1 MALPKDLDNELL
13 KTVQDFVNLEYDQL
27 VQIGKEC
34 YENVV
39 NQLLKTFNEEQACIS
54 IISLI
59 SSAIVADGKLTEKEI
74 QFLTD
79 VTGLS
84 KEKIVENVYPLGTHQ
99 NAAKIANMIC
109 DCENNELADDAFVLA
124 ICLLAVDET
133 VTRTEYAYI
142 AELLDK

>member
-1 MALPKDLDNELL
+1 MALPEDFQIQL
-13 KTVQDFVNLEYDQL
+13 KNTLQDFVNLEYEQL

-34 YENVV
+34 YEKVV
-39 NQLLKTFNEEQACIS
+39 KELLKTFTEEQACVS
-54 IISLI
+54 IIALI
-59 SSAIVADGKLTEKEI
+59 SSAIVSDGQLTEKEI

-84 KEKIVENVYPLGTHQ
+84 KENIIERVYPLGTHE
-99 NAAKIANMIC
+99 NSVKIANMIC
-109 DCENNELADDAFVLA
+109 DCENTELADDAFVLT

-133 VTRTEYAYI
+133 VTRTEYTYI

>member
-1 MALPKDLDNELL
+1 MALPEDFQIQL
-13 KTVQDFVNLEYDQL
+13 KNTLQDFVNLEYEQL

-34 YENVV
+34 YEKVV
-39 NQLLKTFNEEQACIS
+39 KELLKTFTEEQACVS
-54 IISLI
+54 IIALI
-59 SSAIVADGKLTEKEI
+59 SSSIVSDGQLTEKEI

-84 KEKIVENVYPLGTHQ
+84 KENIIERVYPLGTHE
-99 NAAKIANMIC
+99 NSVKIANMIC
-109 DCENNELADDAFVLA
+109 DSENTELADDAFVLA

-133 VTRTEYAYI
+133 VTRTEYTYI